1 MSKKEL
7 LLEKIKENNGV
18 ITTKQVIEY
27 GIHKDVLK
35 NMVIKEEL
43 EKIANGLLCLFEGI
57 LEKIS
62 KSKYKNHFI
71 LKGGLLIS
79 SLIGVEMRSTLDMD
93 TTIRGLPMNEENISK
108 ILQEILEIYI
118 DADIVY
124 RLVKLERIRIEDFYE
139 DFSATISCR
148 YGKINTNLN
157 IDITTG
163 DIITPKEVQYFYE
176 KILEE
181 GSISILTYTIE
192 TIIAEKFETISSRNI
207 TTTRA
212 RDFYDLYMLYNLY
225 KSKIDKNILKEA
237 ITLTSQ
243 HRNSYSLVLQN
254 KEIVKLFYQSD
265 SLKNLWAKYV
275 QNNSYAKDISFNDT
289 ISIYEEIG
297 SILENN

>member
-1 MSKKEL
+1 MKTSEQIKGAIRNITKKTGVNANSL
-7 LLEKIKENNGV
+7 L
-18 ITTKQVIEY
+18 Q
-27 GIHKDVLK
+27 
-35 NMVIKEEL
+35 M
-43 EKIANGLLCLFEGI
+43 CLFEGI

-62 KSKYKNHFI
+62 KSKNKNHII

-108 ILQEILEIYI
+108 ILHEILEITI

-124 RLVKLERIRIEDFYE
+124 RLIKLERIRKEDLYE
-139 DFSATISCR
+139 DFCATITCR
-148 YGKINTNLN
+148 YGKINANLN

-163 DIITPKEVQYFYE
+163 DIITPKEIQYSYE

-212 RDFYDLYMLYNLY
+212 RDFYDLYMLYKLY
-225 KSKIDKNILKEA
+225 KSKIDRNVLKEA

-243 HRNSYSLVLQN
+243 HRNSFSLVLQY
-254 KEIVKLFYQSD
+254 KEIVKLFYQSN
-265 SLKNLWAKYV
+265 SLKNLWDKYI
-275 QNNSYAKDISFNDT
+275 QNNPYAKEISFDDT

-297 SILENN
+297 SILEKN

>member
-1 MSKKEL
+1 MKTSEQIIGAIINISKKTGVNANSL
-7 LLEKIKENNGV
+7 L
-18 ITTKQVIEY
+18 Q
-27 GIHKDVLK
+27 
-35 NMVIKEEL
+35 M
-43 EKIANGLLCLFEGI
+43 CLFEGI

-62 KSKYKNHFI
+62 NSKYKNHII

-93 TTIRGLPMNEENISK
+93 TTIRGLPINEENISK
-108 ILQEILEIYI
+108 ILHEILEITI

-124 RLVKLERIRIEDFYE
+124 RLIKLERIRKEDLYE
-139 DFSATISCR
+139 DFCATISCR
-148 YGKINTNLN
+148 YGKINANLN

-163 DIITPKEVQYFYE
+163 DIITPKEIQYSYE

-212 RDFYDLYMLYNLY
+212 RDFYDLYMLYKIY
-225 KSKIDKNILKEA
+225 KSKIERNVLKEA

-243 HRNSYSLVLQN
+243 HRNSFSLVLQY
-254 KEIVKLFYQSD
+254 KEIVKLFYQSN
-265 SLKNLWAKYV
+265 SLKNLWDKYI
-275 QNNSYAKDISFNDT
+275 QNNPYAKEISFDDT
-289 ISIYEEIG
+289 ISVYEEIG
-297 SILENN
+297 SILEKY

>member
-1 MSKKEL
+1 MKTSEQIKGAIRNISKKTGINANSL
-7 LLEKIKENNGV
+7 L
-18 ITTKQVIEY
+18 Q
-27 GIHKDVLK
+27 
-35 NMVIKEEL
+35 M
-43 EKIANGLLCLFEGI
+43 CLFEGI

-62 KSKYKNHFI
+62 KSKYKNHII

-108 ILQEILEIYI
+108 ILHEILEITI

-124 RLVKLERIRIEDFYE
+124 RLIKLERIRKEDLYE
-139 DFSATISCR
+139 DFCATISCR
-148 YGKINTNLN
+148 YGKINANLN

-163 DIITPKEVQYFYE
+163 DIITPKEIQYSYE

-212 RDFYDLYMLYNLY
+212 RDFYDLYMLYKIY
-225 KSKIDKNILKEA
+225 KSKIDKNVLKEA

-243 HRNSYSLVLQN
+243 HRNSFSLVLQY
-254 KEIVKLFYQSD
+254 KEIVKLFYQSN
-265 SLKNLWAKYV
+265 SLKNLWDKYI
-275 QNNSYAKDISFNDT
+275 QNNPYAKEISFDDT

-297 SILENN
+297 SILEKY

>member
-1 MSKKEL
+1 MKTSEQIKGAIRNISKKTGVNANSL
-7 LLEKIKENNGV
+7 L
-18 ITTKQVIEY
+18 Q
-27 GIHKDVLK
+27 
-35 NMVIKEEL
+35 M
-43 EKIANGLLCLFEGI
+43 CLFEGI

-62 KSKYKNHFI
+62 KSKYKNHII

-108 ILQEILEIYI
+108 ILHEILEITI

-124 RLVKLERIRIEDFYE
+124 RLIKLERIRKEDLYE
-139 DFSATISCR
+139 DFCATISCR
-148 YGKINTNLN
+148 YGKINANLN

-163 DIITPKEVQYFYE
+163 DIITPKEIQYSYE

-212 RDFYDLYMLYNLY
+212 RDFYDLYMLYKPY
-225 KSKIDKNILKEA
+225 KSKIDRNVLKEA
-237 ITLTSQ
+237 IILTSQ
-243 HRNSYSLVLQN
+243 HRNSFSLVLQY
-254 KEIVKLFYQSD
+254 KEIVKLFYQSN
-265 SLKNLWAKYV
+265 SLKNLWDKYI
-275 QNNSYAKDISFNDT
+275 QNNPYAKEISFDDT

-297 SILENN
+297 SILEKN

>member
-1 MSKKEL
+1 MKTSEQIKGEIRNISKKTGVNANSL
-7 LLEKIKENNGV
+7 L
-18 ITTKQVIEY
+18 Q
-27 GIHKDVLK
+27 
-35 NMVIKEEL
+35 M
-43 EKIANGLLCLFEGI
+43 CLFEGI

-62 KSKYKNHFI
+62 KSKNKNHII

-108 ILQEILEIYI
+108 ILHEILEITI

-124 RLVKLERIRIEDFYE
+124 RLIKLERIRKEDLYE
-139 DFSATISCR
+139 DFCATISCR
-148 YGKINTNLN
+148 YGKINANLN

-163 DIITPKEVQYFYE
+163 DIITPKEIQYSYE

-212 RDFYDLYMLYNLY
+212 RDFYDLYMLYKLY
-225 KSKIDKNILKEA
+225 KSKIDRNVLKEA

-243 HRNSYSLVLQN
+243 HRNSFSLVLQY
-254 KEIVKLFYQSD
+254 KEIVNLFYQSN
-265 SLKNLWAKYV
+265 SLKNLWDKYI
-275 QNNSYAKDISFNDT
+275 QNNPYAKEISFDDT

-297 SILENN
+297 SILEKY

>member
-1 MSKKEL
+1 MKTSEQIKGAIRNISKKTGVNANSL
-7 LLEKIKENNGV
+7 L
-18 ITTKQVIEY
+18 Q
-27 GIHKDVLK
+27 
-35 NMVIKEEL
+35 M
-43 EKIANGLLCLFEGI
+43 CLFEGI

-62 KSKYKNHFI
+62 KSKYKNHII

-108 ILQEILEIYI
+108 ILHEILEITI

-124 RLVKLERIRIEDFYE
+124 RLIKLERIRKEDLYE
-139 DFSATISCR
+139 DFCATISCR
-148 YGKINTNLN
+148 YGKINANLN

-163 DIITPKEVQYFYE
+163 DIITPKEIQYSYE

-212 RDFYDLYMLYNLY
+212 RDFYDLYMLYKIY
-225 KSKIDKNILKEA
+225 KSKIDKNVLKEA

-243 HRNSYSLVLQN
+243 HRNSFSLVLQY
-254 KEIVKLFYQSD
+254 KEIVKLFYQSN
-265 SLKNLWAKYV
+265 SLKNLWDKYI
-275 QNNSYAKDISFNDT
+275 QNNPYAKEISFDDT

-297 SILENN
+297 SILEKY

>member
-1 MSKKEL
+1 MKTSEQIKGAIRNITKKTGVNANSL
-7 LLEKIKENNGV
+7 L
-18 ITTKQVIEY
+18 Q
-27 GIHKDVLK
+27 
-35 NMVIKEEL
+35 M
-43 EKIANGLLCLFEGI
+43 CLFEGI

-62 KSKYKNHFI
+62 KSKYKNHII

-79 SLIGVEMRSTLDMD
+79 SLIGVKMRSTLDMD

-108 ILQEILEIYI
+108 ILHEILEITI
-118 DADIVY
+118 DADVVY
-124 RLVKLERIRIEDFYE
+124 RLIKLERIRKEDLYE
-139 DFSATISCR
+139 DFCATISCR
-148 YGKINTNLN
+148 YGKINANLN

-163 DIITPKEVQYFYE
+163 DIITPKEIQYSYE

-212 RDFYDLYMLYNLY
+212 RDFYDLYMLYKIY
-225 KSKIDKNILKEA
+225 KSKIDRNVLKEA

-243 HRNSYSLVLQN
+243 HRNSFSLVLQY
-254 KEIVKLFYQSD
+254 KEIVKLFYQSN
-265 SLKNLWAKYV
+265 SLKKLWDKYI
-275 QNNSYAKDISFNDT
+275 QNNPYAKEISFDDT

-297 SILENN
+297 SILEKY

>member
-1 MSKKEL
+1 MKTSEQIKGAIRNISKKTGVNANSL
-7 LLEKIKENNGV
+7 L
-18 ITTKQVIEY
+18 Q
-27 GIHKDVLK
+27 
-35 NMVIKEEL
+35 M
-43 EKIANGLLCLFEGI
+43 CLFEGI

-62 KSKYKNHFI
+62 KSKYKNHII

-108 ILQEILEIYI
+108 ILHEILEITI

-124 RLVKLERIRIEDFYE
+124 RLIKLERIRKEDLYE
-139 DFSATISCR
+139 DFCATISCR
-148 YGKINTNLN
+148 YGKINANLN

-163 DIITPKEVQYFYE
+163 DIITPKEIQYSYE

-212 RDFYDLYMLYNLY
+212 RDFYDLYMLYKLY
-225 KSKIDKNILKEA
+225 KSKIDRNVLKEA
-237 ITLTSQ
+237 IILTSQ
-243 HRNSYSLVLQN
+243 HRNSFSLVLQY
-254 KEIVKLFYQSD
+254 KEIVKLFYQSN
-265 SLKNLWAKYV
+265 SLKNLWDKYI
-275 QNNSYAKDISFNDT
+275 QNNPYAKEISFDDT

-297 SILENN
+297 SILEKN

>member
-1 MSKKEL
+1 MKTSEQIKGAIRNITKKTGVNANSL
-7 LLEKIKENNGV
+7 L
-18 ITTKQVIEY
+18 Q
-27 GIHKDVLK
+27 
-35 NMVIKEEL
+35 M
-43 EKIANGLLCLFEGI
+43 CLFEGI

-62 KSKYKNHFI
+62 KSKYKNHII

-79 SLIGVEMRSTLDMD
+79 SLVGVEMRSTLDMD

-108 ILQEILEIYI
+108 ILHEILEITI

-124 RLVKLERIRIEDFYE
+124 RLIKLERIRKEDLYE
-139 DFSATISCR
+139 DFCATISCR
-148 YGKINTNLN
+148 YGKINANLN

-163 DIITPKEVQYFYE
+163 DIITPKEIQYSYE

-192 TIIAEKFETISSRNI
+192 TIIDEKFETISSRNI

-212 RDFYDLYMLYNLY
+212 RDFYDLYMLYKLY
-225 KSKIDKNILKEA
+225 KSKIDRNVLKEA

-243 HRNSYSLVLQN
+243 HRNSFSLVLQY
-254 KEIVKLFYQSD
+254 KEIVKLFYQSN
-265 SLKNLWAKYV
+265 SLKNLWDKYI
-275 QNNSYAKDISFNDT
+275 QNNPYAKEISFDDT

-297 SILENN
+297 SILEKY

>member
-1 MSKKEL
+1 MKTSEQIKGEIRNISKKTGVNANSL
-7 LLEKIKENNGV
+7 L
-18 ITTKQVIEY
+18 Q
-27 GIHKDVLK
+27 
-35 NMVIKEEL
+35 M
-43 EKIANGLLCLFEGI
+43 CLFEGI

-62 KSKYKNHFI
+62 KSKNKNHII

-108 ILQEILEIYI
+108 ILHEILEITI

-124 RLVKLERIRIEDFYE
+124 RLIKLERIRKEDLYE
-139 DFSATISCR
+139 DFCATITCR
-148 YGKINTNLN
+148 YGKINANLN

-163 DIITPKEVQYFYE
+163 DIITPKEIQYSYE

-212 RDFYDLYMLYNLY
+212 RDFYDLYMLYKLY
-225 KSKIDKNILKEA
+225 KSKIDRNVLKEA

-243 HRNSYSLVLQN
+243 HRNSFSLVLQY
-254 KEIVKLFYQSD
+254 KEIVKLFYQSN
-265 SLKNLWAKYV
+265 SLKNLWDKYI
-275 QNNSYAKDISFNDT
+275 QNNPYAKEISFDDT

-297 SILENN
+297 SILEKY

>member
-1 MSKKEL
+1 MKTSEQIKGAIRNISKKTGVNANSL
-7 LLEKIKENNGV
+7 L
-18 ITTKQVIEY
+18 Q
-27 GIHKDVLK
+27 
-35 NMVIKEEL
+35 M
-43 EKIANGLLCLFEGI
+43 CLFEGI

-62 KSKYKNHFI
+62 KSKYKNHII

-79 SLIGVEMRSTLDMD
+79 SLIGVEIRSTLDMD

-108 ILQEILEIYI
+108 ILHEVLEITI
-118 DADIVY
+118 DSDIVY
-124 RLVKLERIRIEDFYE
+124 SLIKLERIRKEDLYE
-139 DFSATISCR
+139 DFCATISCR
-148 YGKINTNLN
+148 YGKINANLN

-163 DIITPKEVQYFYE
+163 DIITPKEIQYSYE

-212 RDFYDLYMLYNLY
+212 RDFYDLYMLYKIY
-225 KSKIDKNILKEA
+225 KSKIDRNVLKEA

-243 HRNSYSLVLQN
+243 HRNSSSLVLQY
-254 KEIVKLFYQSD
+254 KEIVKIFYQSN
-265 SLKNLWAKYV
+265 SLTNLWDKYI
-275 QNNSYAKDISFNDT
+275 QNNPYAKEISFDDT

-297 SILENN
+297 SILEKY

>member
-1 MSKKEL
+1 MKTSEQIKGAIRNISKKTGVNANSL
-7 LLEKIKENNGV
+7 L
-18 ITTKQVIEY
+18 Q
-27 GIHKDVLK
+27 
-35 NMVIKEEL
+35 M
-43 EKIANGLLCLFEGI
+43 CLFEGI

-62 KSKYKNHFI
+62 KSKYKNHII

-108 ILQEILEIYI
+108 ILHEILEITI

-124 RLVKLERIRIEDFYE
+124 RLIKLERIRKEDLYE
-139 DFSATISCR
+139 DFCATISCR
-148 YGKINTNLN
+148 YGKINANLN

-163 DIITPKEVQYFYE
+163 DIITPKEIQYSYE

-212 RDFYDLYMLYNLY
+212 RDFYDLYMLYKIY
-225 KSKIDKNILKEA
+225 KSKIERNVLKEA

-243 HRNSYSLVLQN
+243 HRNSFSLVLQY
-254 KEIVKLFYQSD
+254 KEIVKLFYQSN
-265 SLKNLWAKYV
+265 SLKNLWDKYI
-275 QNNSYAKDISFNDT
+275 QNNPYAKEISFDDT
-289 ISIYEEIG
+289 ISVYEEIG
-297 SILENN
+297 SILEKY

>member
-1 MSKKEL
+1 MKTSEQIKGAIRNISKKTGVNANSL
-7 LLEKIKENNGV
+7 L
-18 ITTKQVIEY
+18 Q
-27 GIHKDVLK
+27 
-35 NMVIKEEL
+35 M
-43 EKIANGLLCLFEGI
+43 CLFEGI

-108 ILQEILEIYI
+108 ILQEILEITI

-124 RLVKLERIRIEDFYE
+124 RLIKLERIRKEDLYE
-139 DFSATISCR
+139 DFCATITCR

-212 RDFYDLYMLYNLY
+212 RDFYDLYMLYKLY
-225 KSKIDKNILKEA
+225 KSKIDRNVLKEA

-243 HRNSYSLVLQN
+243 HRNSFSLVLQY
-254 KEIVKLFYQSD
+254 KEIVKLFYQSN
-265 SLKNLWAKYV
+265 SLKNLWDKYI
-275 QNNSYAKDISFNDT
+275 QNNPYVKEISFDDT

-297 SILENN
+297 SILEKN

>member
-1 MSKKEL
+1 MKTSEQIKGAIRNITKKTGVNANSL
-7 LLEKIKENNGV
+7 L
-18 ITTKQVIEY
+18 Q
-27 GIHKDVLK
+27 
-35 NMVIKEEL
+35 M
-43 EKIANGLLCLFEGI
+43 CLFEGI

-62 KSKYKNHFI
+62 KSKYKNHII

-108 ILQEILEIYI
+108 ILHEILEITI

-124 RLVKLERIRIEDFYE
+124 RLIKLERIRKEDLYE
-139 DFSATISCR
+139 DFCATITCR
-148 YGKINTNLN
+148 YGKINANLN

-163 DIITPKEVQYFYE
+163 DIITPKEIQYSYE

-212 RDFYDLYMLYNLY
+212 RDFYDLYMLYKLY
-225 KSKIDKNILKEA
+225 KSKIDRNVLKEA

-243 HRNSYSLVLQN
+243 HRNSFSLVLQY
-254 KEIVKLFYQSD
+254 KEIVKLFYQSN
-265 SLKNLWAKYV
+265 SLKNLWDKYI
-275 QNNSYAKDISFNDT
+275 QNNPYANEISFDDT

-297 SILENN
+297 SILEKN

>member
-1 MSKKEL
+1 MKTSEQIKGAIRNITKKTGVNANSL
-7 LLEKIKENNGV
+7 L
-18 ITTKQVIEY
+18 Q
-27 GIHKDVLK
+27 
-35 NMVIKEEL
+35 M
-43 EKIANGLLCLFEGI
+43 CLFEGI

-62 KSKYKNHFI
+62 KSKYKNHII

-108 ILQEILEIYI
+108 ILHEILEITI
-118 DADIVY
+118 DADVVY
-124 RLVKLERIRIEDFYE
+124 RLIKLERIRKEDLYE
-139 DFSATISCR
+139 DFCATISCR
-148 YGKINTNLN
+148 YGKINANLN

-163 DIITPKEVQYFYE
+163 DIITPKEIQYSYE

-212 RDFYDLYMLYNLY
+212 RDFYDLYMLYKIY
-225 KSKIDKNILKEA
+225 KSKIDRNVLKEA

-243 HRNSYSLVLQN
+243 HRNSFSLVLQY
-254 KEIVKLFYQSD
+254 KEIVKLFYQSN
-265 SLKNLWAKYV
+265 SLKKLWDKYI
-275 QNNSYAKDISFNDT
+275 QNNPYAKEISFNDT

-297 SILENN
+297 SILEKY

>member
-1 MSKKEL
+1 MKTSEQIKGAIRNISKKTGVNANSL
-7 LLEKIKENNGV
+7 L
-18 ITTKQVIEY
+18 Q
-27 GIHKDVLK
+27 
-35 NMVIKEEL
+35 M
-43 EKIANGLLCLFEGI
+43 CLFEGI

-108 ILQEILEIYI
+108 ILQEILEITI

>member
-1 MSKKEL
+1 MKTSEQIKGAIRNISKKTGVNANSL
-7 LLEKIKENNGV
+7 L
-18 ITTKQVIEY
+18 Q
-27 GIHKDVLK
+27 
-35 NMVIKEEL
+35 M
-43 EKIANGLLCLFEGI
+43 CLFEGI

-62 KSKYKNHFI
+62 KSKYKNHII

-108 ILQEILEIYI
+108 ILHEILEITI

-124 RLVKLERIRIEDFYE
+124 RLIKLERIRKEDLYE
-139 DFSATISCR
+139 DFCATISCR
-148 YGKINTNLN
+148 YGKINANLN

-163 DIITPKEVQYFYE
+163 DIITPKEIQYSYE

-212 RDFYDLYMLYNLY
+212 RDFYDLYMLYKLY
-225 KSKIDKNILKEA
+225 KSKIDRNVLKEA

-243 HRNSYSLVLQN
+243 HRNSFSLVLQY
-254 KEIVKLFYQSD
+254 KEIVKLFYQSN
-265 SLKNLWAKYV
+265 SLKNLWDKYI
-275 QNNSYAKDISFNDT
+275 QNNPYANEISFDDT

-297 SILENN
+297 SILEKY

>member
-1 MSKKEL
+1 MKTSEQIKGAIRNITKKTGVNANSL
-7 LLEKIKENNGV
+7 L
-18 ITTKQVIEY
+18 Q
-27 GIHKDVLK
+27 
-35 NMVIKEEL
+35 M
-43 EKIANGLLCLFEGI
+43 CLFEGI

-108 ILQEILEIYI
+108 ILQEILEITI

-124 RLVKLERIRIEDFYE
+124 RLIKLERIRKEDLYE
-139 DFSATISCR
+139 DFCATISFR
-148 YGKINTNLN
+148 YGKINANLN

-163 DIITPKEVQYFYE
+163 DIITPKEIQYSYE

-212 RDFYDLYMLYNLY
+212 RDFYDLYMLYKLY
-225 KSKIDKNILKEA
+225 KSKIDRNVLKEA

-243 HRNSYSLVLQN
+243 HRNSFSLVLQY
-254 KEIVKLFYQSD
+254 KEIVKLFYQSN
-265 SLKNLWAKYV
+265 SLKNLWDKYI
-275 QNNSYAKDISFNDT
+275 QNNPYAKEISFDDT

-297 SILENN
+297 SILEKN

>member
-1 MSKKEL
+1 MKTSEQIKGAIRNISKKTGVNANSL
-7 LLEKIKENNGV
+7 L
-18 ITTKQVIEY
+18 Q
-27 GIHKDVLK
+27 
-35 NMVIKEEL
+35 M
-43 EKIANGLLCLFEGI
+43 CLFEGI

-62 KSKYKNHFI
+62 KSKYKNHII

-108 ILQEILEIYI
+108 ILHEILEITI
-118 DADIVY
+118 DADIEY
-124 RLVKLERIRIEDFYE
+124 RLVKLERIRTEEFYE

-163 DIITPKEVQYFYE
+163 DIITPKEIQYSYE

-212 RDFYDLYMLYNLY
+212 RDFYDLYMLYKLY
-225 KSKIDKNILKEA
+225 KSKIDRNVLKEA

-243 HRNSYSLVLQN
+243 HRNSFSLVLQY
-254 KEIVKLFYQSD
+254 KEIVKLFYQSN
-265 SLKNLWAKYV
+265 SLKNLWDKYI
-275 QNNSYAKDISFNDT
+275 QNNPYAKEISFDDT

-297 SILENN
+297 SILEKY

>member
-1 MSKKEL
+1 MKTSEQIKGAIRNITKKTGVNANSL
-7 LLEKIKENNGV
+7 L
-18 ITTKQVIEY
+18 Q
-27 GIHKDVLK
+27 
-35 NMVIKEEL
+35 M
-43 EKIANGLLCLFEGI
+43 CLFEGI

-62 KSKYKNHFI
+62 KSKYKNHII

-108 ILQEILEIYI
+108 ILHEILEITI

-124 RLVKLERIRIEDFYE
+124 RLIKLERIRKEALYE
-139 DFSATISCR
+139 DFCATITCR
-148 YGKINTNLN
+148 YGKINANLN

-163 DIITPKEVQYFYE
+163 DIITPKEIQYSYE

-212 RDFYDLYMLYNLY
+212 RDFYDLYMLYKLY
-225 KSKIDKNILKEA
+225 KSKIDRNVLKEA

-243 HRNSYSLVLQN
+243 HRNSFSLVLQY
-254 KEIVKLFYQSD
+254 KEIVKLFYQSN
-265 SLKNLWAKYV
+265 SLKNLWDKYI
-275 QNNSYAKDISFNDT
+275 QNNPYAKEISFDDT

-297 SILENN
+297 SILEKN

>member
-1 MSKKEL
+1 MKTSEQIKGAIRNISKKTGVNANSL
-7 LLEKIKENNGV
+7 L
-18 ITTKQVIEY
+18 Q
-27 GIHKDVLK
+27 
-35 NMVIKEEL
+35 M
-43 EKIANGLLCLFEGI
+43 CLFEGI
-57 LEKIS
+57 LEKIF
-62 KSKYKNHFI
+62 KSKYKNHII

-93 TTIRGLPMNEENISK
+93 TTIRGLQMNEENISK
-108 ILQEILEIYI
+108 IIHEILEITI

-124 RLVKLERIRIEDFYE
+124 RLIKLERIRKEDLYE
-139 DFSATISCR
+139 DFCATISCR
-148 YGKINTNLN
+148 YGKINANLN

-163 DIITPKEVQYFYE
+163 DIITPKEIQYSYE

-212 RDFYDLYMLYNLY
+212 RDFYDLYMLYKIY
-225 KSKIDKNILKEA
+225 KSKIDRNVLKEA

-243 HRNSYSLVLQN
+243 HRNSFSLVLQY
-254 KEIVKLFYQSD
+254 KEIVKLFYQSN
-265 SLKNLWAKYV
+265 SLKNLWDKYI
-275 QNNSYAKDISFNDT
+275 QNNPYAKEISFDDT

-297 SILENN
+297 SILEKN

>member
-1 MSKKEL
+1 MKTSEQIKGAIRNISKKTGVNANSL
-7 LLEKIKENNGV
+7 L
-18 ITTKQVIEY
+18 Q
-27 GIHKDVLK
+27 
-35 NMVIKEEL
+35 M
-43 EKIANGLLCLFEGI
+43 CLFEGI

-62 KSKYKNHFI
+62 KSKYKNHII

-108 ILQEILEIYI
+108 ILHEILEITI

-124 RLVKLERIRIEDFYE
+124 RLIKLERIRKEDLYE
-139 DFSATISCR
+139 DFCATITCR
-148 YGKINTNLN
+148 YGKINANLN

-163 DIITPKEVQYFYE
+163 DIITPKEIQYSYE

-212 RDFYDLYMLYNLY
+212 RDFYDLYMLYKIY
-225 KSKIDKNILKEA
+225 KSKIERNVLKEA

-243 HRNSYSLVLQN
+243 HRNSFSLVLQY
-254 KEIVKLFYQSD
+254 KEIVKLFYQSN
-265 SLKNLWAKYV
+265 SLKNLWDKYI
-275 QNNSYAKDISFNDT
+275 QNNPYAKKISFDDT

-297 SILENN
+297 SILEKY

>member
-1 MSKKEL
+1 MKTSEQIKGAIRNISKKTGVNANSL
-7 LLEKIKENNGV
+7 L
-18 ITTKQVIEY
+18 Q
-27 GIHKDVLK
+27 
-35 NMVIKEEL
+35 M
-43 EKIANGLLCLFEGI
+43 CLFEGI

-62 KSKYKNHFI
+62 KSKYKNHII

-108 ILQEILEIYI
+108 ILHEILEITI

-124 RLVKLERIRIEDFYE
+124 RLIKLERIRKEDLYE
-139 DFSATISCR
+139 DFCATISCI
-148 YGKINTNLN
+148 YGKINANLN

-163 DIITPKEVQYFYE
+163 DIITPKEIQYSYE

-212 RDFYDLYMLYNLY
+212 RDFYDLYMLYKIY
-225 KSKIDKNILKEA
+225 KSKIDRNVLKEA

-243 HRNSYSLVLQN
+243 HRNSFSLVLQY

-265 SLKNLWAKYV
+265 SLKNLWTKYV
-275 QNNSYAKDISFNDT
+275 QNNSYAKEISFNDT

-297 SILENN
+297 SILEKY

>member
-1 MSKKEL
+1 MKTSEQIKGAIRNISKKTGVNANSL
-7 LLEKIKENNGV
+7 L
-18 ITTKQVIEY
+18 Q
-27 GIHKDVLK
+27 
-35 NMVIKEEL
+35 M
-43 EKIANGLLCLFEGI
+43 CLFEGI

-62 KSKYKNHFI
+62 KSKYKNHII

-108 ILQEILEIYI
+108 ILHEILEITI

-124 RLVKLERIRIEDFYE
+124 RLIKLERIRKEDLYE
-139 DFSATISCR
+139 DFCATITCR
-148 YGKINTNLN
+148 YGKINANLN

-163 DIITPKEVQYFYE
+163 DIITPKEIQYSYE

-207 TTTRA
+207 TITRA
-212 RDFYDLYMLYNLY
+212 RDFYDLYMLYKLY
-225 KSKIDKNILKEA
+225 KSKIDRNVLKEA

-243 HRNSYSLVLQN
+243 HRNSFSLVLQY
-254 KEIVKLFYQSD
+254 KEIVKLFYQSN
-265 SLKNLWAKYV
+265 SLKNLWDKYI
-275 QNNSYAKDISFNDT
+275 QNNPYAKEISFDDT
-289 ISIYEEIG
+289 ISVYEEIG
-297 SILENN
+297 SILEKY

>member
-1 MSKKEL
+1 MKTSEQIKGAIRNISKKTGVNANSL
-7 LLEKIKENNGV
+7 L
-18 ITTKQVIEY
+18 Q
-27 GIHKDVLK
+27 
-35 NMVIKEEL
+35 M
-43 EKIANGLLCLFEGI
+43 CLFEGI

-108 ILQEILEIYI
+108 ILHEILEINI
-118 DADIVY
+118 DADIEY
-124 RLVKLERIRIEDFYE
+124 HLVKLERIRIEDLYE

-237 ITLTSQ
+237 ITLTSR
-243 HRNSYSLVLQN
+243 HRNSYSLVLQY

-265 SLKNLWAKYV
+265 SLKNLWMKYV

>member
-1 MSKKEL
+1 MKTSEQIKGAIRNISKKTGVNANSL
-7 LLEKIKENNGV
+7 L
-18 ITTKQVIEY
+18 Q
-27 GIHKDVLK
+27 
-35 NMVIKEEL
+35 M
-43 EKIANGLLCLFEGI
+43 CLFEGI

>member
-1 MSKKEL
+1 MKTSEQIKGAIRNITKKTGVNANSL
-7 LLEKIKENNGV
+7 L
-18 ITTKQVIEY
+18 Q
-27 GIHKDVLK
+27 
-35 NMVIKEEL
+35 M
-43 EKIANGLLCLFEGI
+43 CLFEGI

-62 KSKYKNHFI
+62 KSKYKNHII

-108 ILQEILEIYI
+108 ILHEILEITI
-118 DADIVY
+118 DADIEY
-124 RLVKLERIRIEDFYE
+124 RLVKLERIRTEEFYE

-163 DIITPKEVQYFYE
+163 DIITPKEIQYSYE

-212 RDFYDLYMLYNLY
+212 RDFYDLYMLYKIF
-225 KSKIDKNILKEA
+225 KSKIDRNVLKEA

-243 HRNSYSLVLQN
+243 HRNSFSLVLQY
-254 KEIVKLFYQSD
+254 KEIVNLFYQNN
-265 SLKNLWAKYV
+265 SLKNLWDKYI
-275 QNNSYAKDISFNDT
+275 QNNPYAKEISFDDT
-289 ISIYEEIG
+289 ISVYEEIG
-297 SILENN
+297 SILEKY

>member
-1 MSKKEL
+1 MKTSEQIKGAIRNISKKTGVNANSL
-7 LLEKIKENNGV
+7 L
-18 ITTKQVIEY
+18 Q
-27 GIHKDVLK
+27 
-35 NMVIKEEL
+35 M
-43 EKIANGLLCLFEGI
+43 CLFEGI

-62 KSKYKNHFI
+62 KSKYKNHII

-108 ILQEILEIYI
+108 ILHEILEITI

-124 RLVKLERIRIEDFYE
+124 RLIKLERIRKEDLYE
-139 DFSATISCR
+139 DFCATISCR
-148 YGKINTNLN
+148 YGKINANLN

-163 DIITPKEVQYFYE
+163 DIITPKEIQYSYE

-212 RDFYDLYMLYNLY
+212 RDFYDLYMLYKLY
-225 KSKIDKNILKEA
+225 KSKIDRNVLKEA
-237 ITLTSQ
+237 ITLTNQ
-243 HRNSYSLVLQN
+243 HRNSFSLVLQY
-254 KEIVKLFYQSD
+254 KEIVKLFYQSN
-265 SLKNLWAKYV
+265 SLKNLWDKYI
-275 QNNSYAKDISFNDT
+275 QNNPYAKEISFDDT
-289 ISIYEEIG
+289 ISVYEEIG
-297 SILENN
+297 SILEKN

>member
-1 MSKKEL
+1 MKTSEQIKGAIRNITKKTGVNANSL
-7 LLEKIKENNGV
+7 L
-18 ITTKQVIEY
+18 Q
-27 GIHKDVLK
+27 
-35 NMVIKEEL
+35 M
-43 EKIANGLLCLFEGI
+43 CLFEGI

-108 ILQEILEIYI
+108 ILHEILEITI

-124 RLVKLERIRIEDFYE
+124 RLIKLERIRKEDLYE
-139 DFSATISCR
+139 DFCATITCR
-148 YGKINTNLN
+148 YGKINANLN

-163 DIITPKEVQYFYE
+163 DIITPKEIQYSYE

-212 RDFYDLYMLYNLY
+212 RDFYDLYMLYKLY
-225 KSKIDKNILKEA
+225 KSKIDRNVLKEA

-243 HRNSYSLVLQN
+243 HRNSFSLVLQY
-254 KEIVKLFYQSD
+254 KEIVKLFYQSN
-265 SLKNLWAKYV
+265 SLKNLWDKYI
-275 QNNSYAKDISFNDT
+275 QNNPYAKEISFDDT

-297 SILENN
+297 SILEKN

>member
-1 MSKKEL
+1 MKTSEQIKGEIRNISKKTGVNANSL
-7 LLEKIKENNGV
+7 L
-18 ITTKQVIEY
+18 Q
-27 GIHKDVLK
+27 
-35 NMVIKEEL
+35 M
-43 EKIANGLLCLFEGI
+43 CLFEGI

-62 KSKYKNHFI
+62 KSKNKNHII

-108 ILQEILEIYI
+108 ILHEILEITI

-124 RLVKLERIRIEDFYE
+124 RLIKLERIRKEDLYE
-139 DFSATISCR
+139 DFCATISCR
-148 YGKINTNLN
+148 YGKINANLN

-163 DIITPKEVQYFYE
+163 DIITPKEIQYSYE

-212 RDFYDLYMLYNLY
+212 RDFYDLYMLYKLY
-225 KSKIDKNILKEA
+225 KSKIDRNVLKEA

-243 HRNSYSLVLQN
+243 HRNSFSLVLQY
-254 KEIVKLFYQSD
+254 KEIVKLFYQSN
-265 SLKNLWAKYV
+265 SLKNLWDKYI
-275 QNNSYAKDISFNDT
+275 QNNPYAKEISFDDT

-297 SILENN
+297 SILEKY

>member
-1 MSKKEL
+1 MKTSEQIKGAIRNITKKTGVNANSL
-7 LLEKIKENNGV
+7 L
-18 ITTKQVIEY
+18 Q
-27 GIHKDVLK
+27 
-35 NMVIKEEL
+35 M
-43 EKIANGLLCLFEGI
+43 CLFEGI

-62 KSKYKNHFI
+62 KSKYKNHII

-108 ILQEILEIYI
+108 ILHEILEITI

-124 RLVKLERIRIEDFYE
+124 RLIKLERIRKEDLYE
-139 DFSATISCR
+139 DFCATITCR
-148 YGKINTNLN
+148 YGKINANLN

-163 DIITPKEVQYFYE
+163 DIITPKEIQYSYE

-212 RDFYDLYMLYNLY
+212 RDFYDLYMLYKLY
-225 KSKIDKNILKEA
+225 KSKIDRNVLKEA

-243 HRNSYSLVLQN
+243 HRNSFSLVLQY
-254 KEIVKLFYQSD
+254 KEIVKLFYQSN
-265 SLKNLWAKYV
+265 SLKNLWDKYI
-275 QNNSYAKDISFNDT
+275 QNNPYAKEISFDDT

-297 SILENN
+297 SILEKN

>member
-1 MSKKEL
+1 MKTSEQIKGAIRNISKKTGVNANSL
-7 LLEKIKENNGV
+7 L
-18 ITTKQVIEY
+18 Q
-27 GIHKDVLK
+27 
-35 NMVIKEEL
+35 M
-43 EKIANGLLCLFEGI
+43 CLFEGI

-62 KSKYKNHFI
+62 KSKYKNHII

-108 ILQEILEIYI
+108 ILHEILEITI

-124 RLVKLERIRIEDFYE
+124 RLIKLERIRKEDLYE
-139 DFSATISCR
+139 DFCATISCR
-148 YGKINTNLN
+148 YGKINANLN

-163 DIITPKEVQYFYE
+163 DIITPKEIQYSYE

-212 RDFYDLYMLYNLY
+212 RDFYDLYMLYKIY
-225 KSKIDKNILKEA
+225 KSKIDRNVLKEA

-243 HRNSYSLVLQN
+243 HRNSFSLVLQY
-254 KEIVKLFYQSD
+254 KEIVKLFYQSN
-265 SLKNLWAKYV
+265 SLKNLWDKYI
-275 QNNSYAKDISFNDT
+275 QNNPYAKEISFDDT

-297 SILENN
+297 SILEKN

>member
-1 MSKKEL
+1 MKTSEQIKGAIRNITKKTGVNANSL
-7 LLEKIKENNGV
+7 L
-18 ITTKQVIEY
+18 Q
-27 GIHKDVLK
+27 
-35 NMVIKEEL
+35 M
-43 EKIANGLLCLFEGI
+43 CLFEGI

-62 KSKYKNHFI
+62 KSKYKNHII

-108 ILQEILEIYI
+108 ILHEILEITI

-124 RLVKLERIRIEDFYE
+124 RLIKLERIRKEDLYE
-139 DFSATISCR
+139 DFCATITCR
-148 YGKINTNLN
+148 YGKINANLN

-163 DIITPKEVQYFYE
+163 DIITPKEIQYSYE

-212 RDFYDLYMLYNLY
+212 RDFYDLYMLYKLY
-225 KSKIDKNILKEA
+225 KSKIDRNVLKEA

-243 HRNSYSLVLQN
+243 HRNSFSLVLQY
-254 KEIVKLFYQSD
+254 KEIVKLFYQSN
-265 SLKNLWAKYV
+265 SLKNLWDKYI
-275 QNNSYAKDISFNDT
+275 QNNPYAKEISFDDT

-297 SILENN
+297 SILENI

>member
-1 MSKKEL
+1 MKTSEQIKGAIRNISKKTGVNANSL
-7 LLEKIKENNGV
+7 L
-18 ITTKQVIEY
+18 Q
-27 GIHKDVLK
+27 
-35 NMVIKEEL
+35 M
-43 EKIANGLLCLFEGI
+43 CLFEGI

-93 TTIRGLPMNEENISK
+93 TTIKGLPMNEENISK
-108 ILQEILEIYI
+108 ILHEILEITI

-124 RLVKLERIRIEDFYE
+124 RLIKLERIRKEDLYE
-139 DFSATISCR
+139 DFCATISCR
-148 YGKINTNLN
+148 YGKINANLN

-163 DIITPKEVQYFYE
+163 DIITPKEIQYSYE

-212 RDFYDLYMLYNLY
+212 RDFYDLYMLYKIY
-225 KSKIDKNILKEA
+225 KSKIDRNVLKEA

-243 HRNSYSLVLQN
+243 HRNSFSLVLQY
-254 KEIVKLFYQSD
+254 KEIVKLFYQSN
-265 SLKNLWAKYV
+265 SLKNLWDKYI
-275 QNNSYAKDISFNDT
+275 QNNPYAKEISFDDT

-297 SILENN
+297 SILEKINWKN

>member
-1 MSKKEL
+1 MKTSEQIKGEIRNISKKTGVNANSL
-7 LLEKIKENNGV
+7 L
-18 ITTKQVIEY
+18 Q
-27 GIHKDVLK
+27 
-35 NMVIKEEL
+35 M
-43 EKIANGLLCLFEGI
+43 CLFEGI

-62 KSKYKNHFI
+62 KSKNKNHII

-108 ILQEILEIYI
+108 ILHEILEITI

-124 RLVKLERIRIEDFYE
+124 RLIKLERIRKEDLYE
-139 DFSATISCR
+139 DFCATITCR
-148 YGKINTNLN
+148 YGKINANLN

-163 DIITPKEVQYFYE
+163 DIITPKEIQYSYE

-212 RDFYDLYMLYNLY
+212 RDFYDLYMLYKLY
-225 KSKIDKNILKEA
+225 KSKIDRNVLKEA

-243 HRNSYSLVLQN
+243 HRNSFSLVLQY
-254 KEIVKLFYQSD
+254 KEIVKLFYQSN
-265 SLKNLWAKYV
+265 SLKNLWDKYI
-275 QNNSYAKDISFNDT
+275 QNNPYAKEISFDDT

-297 SILENN
+297 SILEKN

>member
-1 MSKKEL
+1 MKTSEQIKGAIRNISKKTGVNANSL
-7 LLEKIKENNGV
+7 L
-18 ITTKQVIEY
+18 Q
-27 GIHKDVLK
+27 
-35 NMVIKEEL
+35 M
-43 EKIANGLLCLFEGI
+43 CLFEGI

-93 TTIRGLPMNEENISK
+93 TTIKGLPMNEENISK
-108 ILQEILEIYI
+108 ILHEILEITI

-124 RLVKLERIRIEDFYE
+124 RLIKLERIRKEDLYE
-139 DFSATISCR
+139 DFCATISCR
-148 YGKINTNLN
+148 YGKINANLN

-163 DIITPKEVQYFYE
+163 DIITPKEIQYSYE

-212 RDFYDLYMLYNLY
+212 RDFYDLYMLYKIY
-225 KSKIDKNILKEA
+225 KSKIDRNVLKEA

-243 HRNSYSLVLQN
+243 HRNSFSLVLQY
-254 KEIVKLFYQSD
+254 KEIVKLFYQSN
-265 SLKNLWAKYV
+265 SLKNLWDKYI
-275 QNNSYAKDISFNDT
+275 QNNPYAKEISFDDT

-297 SILENN
+297 SILEKN

>member
-1 MSKKEL
+1 MKTSEQIKGAIRNISKKTGVNANSL
-7 LLEKIKENNGV
+7 L
-18 ITTKQVIEY
+18 Q
-27 GIHKDVLK
+27 
-35 NMVIKEEL
+35 M
-43 EKIANGLLCLFEGI
+43 CLFEGI

-62 KSKYKNHFI
+62 KSKYKNHII

-108 ILQEILEIYI
+108 IIHEILEITI

-124 RLVKLERIRIEDFYE
+124 RLIKLERIRKEDLYE
-139 DFSATISCR
+139 DFCATISCR
-148 YGKINTNLN
+148 YGKINANLN

-163 DIITPKEVQYFYE
+163 DIITPKEIQYSYE

-212 RDFYDLYMLYNLY
+212 RDFYDLYMLYKLY
-225 KSKIDKNILKEA
+225 KSKIDRNVLKEA

-243 HRNSYSLVLQN
+243 HRNSFSLVLQY
-254 KEIVKLFYQSD
+254 KEIVKLFYQSN
-265 SLKNLWAKYV
+265 SLKNLWDKYI
-275 QNNSYAKDISFNDT
+275 QNNPYAKEISFDDT

-297 SILENN
+297 SILEKN

>member
-1 MSKKEL
+1 MKTSEQIKGEIRNISKKTGVNANSL
-7 LLEKIKENNGV
+7 L
-18 ITTKQVIEY
+18 Q
-27 GIHKDVLK
+27 
-35 NMVIKEEL
+35 M
-43 EKIANGLLCLFEGI
+43 CLFEGI

-62 KSKYKNHFI
+62 KSKNKNHII

-108 ILQEILEIYI
+108 ILHEILEITI
-118 DADIVY
+118 DANIVY
-124 RLVKLERIRIEDFYE
+124 RLIKLERIRKEDLYE
-139 DFSATISCR
+139 DFCATISCR
-148 YGKINTNLN
+148 YGKINANLN

-163 DIITPKEVQYFYE
+163 DIITPKEIQYSYE

-212 RDFYDLYMLYNLY
+212 RDFYDLYMLYKLY
-225 KSKIDKNILKEA
+225 KSKIDRNVLKEA

-243 HRNSYSLVLQN
+243 HRNSFSLVLQY
-254 KEIVKLFYQSD
+254 KEIVNLFYQSN
-265 SLKNLWAKYV
+265 SLKNLWDKYI
-275 QNNSYAKDISFNDT
+275 QNNPYAKEISFDDT

-297 SILENN
+297 SILEKY

>member
-1 MSKKEL
+1 MKTSEQIKGAIRNISKKTGVNANSL
-7 LLEKIKENNGV
+7 L
-18 ITTKQVIEY
+18 Q
-27 GIHKDVLK
+27 
-35 NMVIKEEL
+35 M
-43 EKIANGLLCLFEGI
+43 CLFEGI

-118 DADIVY
+118 DAYIVY
-124 RLVKLERIRIEDFYE
+124 RLLKLERIRTEDFYE